1 MIIIFIKTWDKHI
14 PGMVTDTKAAGL
26 VFFLSFSFSF
36 YFSSSSSSSSSF
48 L

>member
-36 YFSSSSSSSSSF
+36 SFYFFFSSSSF

>member
-26 VFFLSFSFSF
+26 VFFLLFSFSFSF
-36 YFSSSSSSSSSF
+36 YFFFSSSSF

>member
-1 MIIIFIKTWDKHI
+1 MIIIFIKTAWDKHI

-36 YFSSSSSSSSSF
+36 YFSSSSSSSF